1 MRKQILYIL
10 FLLSLFSVLGFSEIS
25 TYISEKRPI
34 VSCQQ
39 WGFNRTQ
46 GEKYYAHPDKLVVE
60 PWRGQHNVYAIF
72 VIPTGYKSDGLFT
85 VSIPGSQ
92 TYCGRFQN
100 IGKVLSGVDQPRSY
114 TKIRGFLNTRI
125 AVKLIAQGK
134 LSELKEPDNWRLGYF
149 KRYQRS

>member
-25 TYISEKRPI
+25 AYISEKRPI

-46 GEKYYAHPDKLVVE
+46 GEKYYAHPDKLVVQ
-60 PWRGQHNVYAIF
+60 PWLGQHNVYAIF
-72 VIPTGYKSDGLFT
+72 VIPTEYKSDGLFT

-100 IGKVLSGVDQPRSY
+100 IGKVLSGVDQPKY
-114 TKIRGFLNTRI
+114 NTKMRGFLNTRI
-125 AVKLIAQGK
+125 ALKLIAQGK
-134 LSELKEPDNWRLGYF
+134 LSQLKEAQNWKLGYF
-149 KRYQRS
+149 KR